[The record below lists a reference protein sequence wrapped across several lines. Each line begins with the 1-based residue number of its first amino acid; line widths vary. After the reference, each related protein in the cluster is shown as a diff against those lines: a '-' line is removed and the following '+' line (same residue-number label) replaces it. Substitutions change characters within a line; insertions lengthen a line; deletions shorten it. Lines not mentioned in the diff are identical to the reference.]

1 MKITRFEDLKCWQEA
16 RILVN
21 MVYQAVKNDPG
32 FQKDFRLSGQVTGAA
47 VSSMSN
53 IAEGFSRRSNREFVQ
68 FLFVSKSSA
77 TEVQSES
84 YVALDQG
91 YISKETFEKIYHQ
104 AEKVS
109 KINSGF
115 ITYLLQHEQESRK
128 LKKPAKHYKLPNP
141 NKLSEPNELD
151 KLHKPSKP
159 DKLSKPKEP
168 KEPGKPNKLKK
179 PDQLNKLDKLE

>member
-21 MVYQAVKNDPG
+21 MVYQAVRISPD
-32 FQKDFRLSGQVTGAA
+32 FQRDFRLSGQVTGAA

-53 IAEGFSRRSNREFVQ
+53 IAEGFSRRSNKEFVQ
-68 FLFVSKSSA
+68 FLFISKSSA

-84 YVALDQG
+84 YVALDQE

-104 AEKVS
+104 AEKVC

-115 ITYLLQHEQESRK
+115 ITYLLQHEKEGRK
-128 LKKPAKHYKLPNP
+128 LKA
-141 NKLSEPNELD
+141 
-151 KLHKPSKP
+151 P
-159 DKLSKPKEP
+159 DKPYK
-168 KEPGKPNKLKK
+168 PGKPNKLNK
-179 PDQLNKLDKLE
+179 PSKPNEPNKRDEFE